1 MSICVG
7 SWLQSGGP
15 THWRCRRVVVND
27 YNELRVRRVGEVP
40 RAHALQCG
48 PGVG

>member
-15 THWRCRRVVVND
+15 THWRCRQVVVND
-27 YNELRVRRVGEVP
+27 YNELIDLQRVMY
-40 RAHALQCG
+40 LN
-48 PGVG
+48 